1 MILTTAQVLIV
12 DVMSVPDQGISD
24 TVQGAF
30 LIAIVLPGIVLGGLV
45 PWLIK
50 WLAKC
55 MGCIVGG
62 FCMAMWLETLC
73 PGGLIKPSKM
83 TAVLICVMCA
93 VSLAPSIPKFKK
105 WVELAYMIFSAFSG
119 STALVLGIDCYSR
132 AGLKEF
138 WVYTWRMLDF
148 DCDLFLLTCHRS
160 SQSRALRLRNHNLP
174 YNERHQSRDR
184 HHPCCVFLCGGSSIQ
199 VLETP
204 PS

>member
-12 DVMSVPDQGISD
+12 DVMSVPDQGISN

-30 LIAIVLPGIVLGGLV
+30 LIAIVLPGIVVGGLLQ
-45 PWLIK
+45 WLIE
-50 WLAKC
+50 WLARC

-73 PGGLIKPSKM
+73 PGGLIKSSQM

-93 VSLAPSIPKFKK
+93 VSLTPSIPLFKKWVEK

-138 WVYTWRMLDF
+138 WIYTWRMLDF
-148 DCDLFLLTCHRS
+148 
-160 SQSRALRLRNHNLP
+160 RL
-174 YNERHQSRDR
+174 
-184 HHPCCVFLCGGSSIQ
+184 
-199 VLETP
+199 
-204 PS
+204 

>member
-12 DVMSVPDQGISD
+12 DVMSVPDQGISN

-30 LIAIVLPGIVLGGLV
+30 LIAIVLPGIVVGGLLS
-45 PWLIK
+45 WLIK
-50 WLAKC
+50 WPARC

-73 PGGLIKPSKM
+73 PGGLIKSSKM

-93 VSLAPSIPKFKK
+93 VSLAPSIPYFKK
-105 WVELAYMIFSAFSG
+105 WVERWVELAYMIFSAFSG

-138 WVYTWRMLDF
+138 WVYTWRI
-148 DCDLFLLTCHRS
+148 LLTCHRS

-174 YNERHQSRDR
+174 YDERYQSRDR
-184 HHPCCVFLCGGSSIQ
+184 HHPCCIFLCGGSPIQ